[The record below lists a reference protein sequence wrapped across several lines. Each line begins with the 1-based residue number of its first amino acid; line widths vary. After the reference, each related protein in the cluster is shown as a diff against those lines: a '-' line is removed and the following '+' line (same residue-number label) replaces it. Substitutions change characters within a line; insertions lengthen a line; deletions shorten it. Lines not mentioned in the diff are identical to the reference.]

1 MAGKKP
7 VWVDE
12 EAHAILKQYSKLV
25 KSSMVDVASK
35 LVLERLGELDPDAG
49 LDAPAVASSAP
60 SVKPDTARPQAT
72 STPSMSSKKAARPR
86 PRRHDPNDESVRFV
100 GGIWFV

>member
-12 EAHAILKQYSKLV
+12 EAHAILKKYSKLV
-25 KSSMVDVASK
+25 KCSMVDVASK
-35 LVLERLGELDPDAG
+35 LVSERLGELDPDAG
-49 LDAPAVASSAP
+49 LGAP
-60 SVKPDTARPQAT
+60 SSPAAAASVQPDTARPQAT
-72 STPSMSSKKAARPR
+72 SKPSMSAKKAARPR
-86 PRRHDPNDESVRFV
+86 PRRHDPNDENVRFV